1 MADELK
7 AAEELAAG
15 GEQPDIT
22 PAAEGAEAPK
32 KDAGKEEGAEEIAAG
47 GEQLDKTPGPVP
59 YARLKEVIDQKNEL
73 LKAYG
78 EIPGLRSQIENL
90 TQQLESL
97 KTAAP
102 KPPPEKG
109 LAEQMVRD
117 TVKQWM
123 DDGMT
128 EDEALEEWKSQ
139 SRVLLPIF
147 RSMER
152 QAKAQE
158 EKMGKSL
165 QPFQDKERTTRVN
178 QIGAEVVKD
187 PFYLAGG
194 AKLDDNPLMG
204 LLAVALG
211 NDGVELAK
219 ADLQTVLASAGKL
232 KATFYKNVLPGLFVQ
247 AVADKDPAC
256 MAGLAKAL
264 KAAMT
269 GEIPEVVAVLTEAA
283 EAYDALKDKQD
294 KQFPPLGKGRTPKE
308 IKPPDV
314 PAAEANE
321 RSLQRATLAATGM
334 GG

>member
-7 AAEELAAG
+7 TAEEIAAG
-15 GEQPDIT
+15 GVLPEII
-22 PAAEGAEAPK
+22 PAVEGAEAQGK
-32 KDAGKEEGAEEIAAG
+32 EAGKEEGLEEIAAG
-47 GEQLDKTPGPVP
+47 GEQPDKTPGPVP

-102 KPPPEKG
+102 KPPPEPG
-109 LAEQMVRD
+109 LAEQLARD

-123 DDGMT
+123 ADGMT

-139 SRVLLPIF
+139 SRVLLPIY
-147 RSMER
+147 RNMER
-152 QAKAQE
+152 MQGTLLGKVQE
-158 EKMGKSL
+158 GIK
-165 QPFQDKERTTRVN
+165 PFQDKDRLTRLN
-178 QIGAEVVKD
+178 QIGAEILKD

-194 AKLDDNPLMG
+194 GKPDDNPLMG
-204 LLAVALG
+204 LLAMSLKSSG
-211 NDGVELAK
+211 IDLDK
-219 ADLQTVLASAGKL
+219 ADPQTVLAEAKAL
-232 KATFYKNVLPGLFVQ
+232 KATFYKTVLPGLFVQ

-256 MAGLAKAL
+256 MAGLAQAL

-294 KQFPPLGKGRTPKE
+294 KQFPPLGKGRTPRE
-308 IKPPDV
+308 IKVPDI